1 MTYPDPYA
9 LNRIQDDA
17 DDARRRTEW
26 QQRANAPYKAVAVL
40 AAVAGALIVAMA
52 VL

>member
-9 LNRIQDDA
+9 FNRIHDA

-26 QQRANAPYKAVAVL
+26 QQRDSAPYKAVAVL
-40 AAVAGALIVAMA
+40 AAVAGAMIVAMA